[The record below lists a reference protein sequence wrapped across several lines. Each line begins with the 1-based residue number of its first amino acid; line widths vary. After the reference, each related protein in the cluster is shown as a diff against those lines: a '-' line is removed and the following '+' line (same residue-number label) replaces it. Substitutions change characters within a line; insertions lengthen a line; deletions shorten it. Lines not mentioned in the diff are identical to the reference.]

1 MPLKYNPL
9 LEENFQELNPAGAG
23 GSDLQSTLLAGNIT
37 GGQSIVL
44 SGSDAIK
51 STNSQLLL
59 NDTLGAWSTTDS
71 EAATL
76 AITEIYKAGSDGF
89 VIAWDDDSDDAM
101 VLFVETGDAT
111 PDITRATIAAQGSS
125 NNAFVMSPVK
135 KDDYWQVTCGSAID
149 AIYWLPFGSGTCV
162 KQ

>member
-59 NDTLGAWSTTDS
+59 NGVYVWEGRNCFLS
-71 EAATL
+71 EAHTD
-76 AITEIYKAGSDGF
+76 E
-89 VIAWDDDSDDAM
+89 VIASLEEKIKLSCRQLA
-101 VLFVETGDAT
+101 ERGII
-111 PDITRATIAAQGSS
+111 ITA
-125 NNAFVMSPVK
+125 N
-135 KDDYWQVTCGSAID
+135 
-149 AIYWLPFGSGTCV
+149 
-162 KQ
+162 